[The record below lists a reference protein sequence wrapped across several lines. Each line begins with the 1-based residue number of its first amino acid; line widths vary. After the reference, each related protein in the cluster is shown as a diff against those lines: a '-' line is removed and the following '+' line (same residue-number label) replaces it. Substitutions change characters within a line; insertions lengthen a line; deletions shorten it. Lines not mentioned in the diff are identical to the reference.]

1 LRLKAIELENFKT
14 FAGRTRIPI
23 IGNFAGITGPNGSG
37 KSNVLDAI
45 LFILGPKSSKSM
57 RVENLKELIFDGGKN
72 GKPASHC
79 GVSIIFDDD
88 GRDVILKRVVRV
100 KNSNYYSYY
109 YLNDRASSFSD
120 FENFF
125 ASSGME
131 GHYNIVQQGD
141 INKIVTS
148 SAFEKRR
155 IIENVAGTSR
165 FDDDIEQSERKK
177 ADVEEN
183 IRVLEGRLEEVKS
196 QLKSLEQDRNK
207 AIRYMEL
214 KEKLQ
219 KTKTE
224 LLVRQIQEYNLRI
237 GENEERA
244 RGYDEEIKKLHED
257 IRVKESELE
266 ESNARMAEIAAE
278 IEEKLGGEGRKI
290 QDQIND
296 CNVRIK
302 TDDELLNFYGAQL
315 KRNAER
321 KKAIERELKDLD
333 RGIAEARKSADEIKR
348 SIEAKEK
355 ALNEK
360 REALKKIN
368 EDRRKENARLE
379 ELNEKLDG
387 ARKEREKL
395 LEQQH
400 EKKLLLEELDARLSN
415 AMREA
420 EALENDL
427 KRFETEEEE
436 IRKTNRDR
444 EKRARELSS
453 LVLQNKKRIDDLE
466 IRKGGIKERIRA
478 IKEELAKLDR
488 EYSKA
493 SAHANKAVSAV
504 LKARN
509 LGRLKGIVG
518 TIGEKVRS
526 RDERYATAIAVAA
539 GSRMDAIIT
548 RTDEDAAKA
557 IELLKKESSG
567 RAQFLPLNKLI
578 APKPMGKALLVA
590 RDPASLGFAS
600 SLVDYDPEIRSAVE
614 YVFGTTVVVDTLTSA
629 RRLMGGVRLV
639 TPEGELI
646 ESSGAMIGG
655 SKVSLESAA
664 PPEAIERQI
673 DERTRELEALNAEL
687 VSIEEEI
694 GALEVGVKKA
704 LEEQKL
710 MAQLTTPVQESR
722 SRDYRE
728 RFQEAQEKVRE
739 LKEQKERSN
748 NEIKETVV
756 KLEAITR
763 NTEALDAEIKDLTPK
778 KVREIIDG
786 LEKEVESVK
795 SFIDVLREKER
806 EADRELEG
814 RMLSME
820 QMRKEIDGIEQED
833 SKARQEMERAGK
845 EKEEAENELKALLV
859 VKGGYDEKVGDLNRE
874 KEEITSA
881 VSELRVA
888 LSRLRDRV
896 DTTEELKIRCRS
908 EAASLTEMMRDSE
921 RELSNVGP
929 VIPEITTERTMDEL
943 RTEIKRIEERL
954 LAMEPVN
961 QRALEQYDEVAKRA
975 NEIESSVKRLDE
987 QRRSLVALMDE
998 CRAKKREAFMS
1009 VFVSVNENFKAI
1021 YARISDG
1028 GYGELMLENPAD
1040 PFAGGMR
1047 IVAQPSGKKAQSI
1060 ERLSGGEKSVA
1071 ALALVFAIQRISPS
1085 AFYFLDEVDM
1095 FLDSVNAE
1103 IIGKMIKES
1112 SNNTQTLVISLR
1124 KATLKDADVV
1134 YGITSVDGV
1143 SQMIGKININ
1153 EISEVAN

>member
-1 LRLKAIELENFKT
+1 
-14 FAGRTRIPI
+14 
-23 IGNFAGITGPNGSG
+23 
-37 KSNVLDAI
+37 V
-45 LFILGPKSSKSM
+45 
-57 RVENLKELIFDGGKN
+57 
-72 GKPASHC
+72 
-79 GVSIIFDDD
+79 
-88 GRDVILKRVVRV
+88 
-100 KNSNYYSYY
+100 
-109 YLNDRASSFSD
+109 
-120 FENFF
+120 
-125 ASSGME
+125 
-131 GHYNIVQQGD
+131 
-141 INKIVTS
+141 
-148 SAFEKRR
+148 
-155 IIENVAGTSR
+155 
-165 FDDDIEQSERKK
+165 
-177 ADVEEN
+177 
-183 IRVLEGRLEEVKS
+183 
-196 QLKSLEQDRNK
+196 
-207 AIRYMEL
+207 
-214 KEKLQ
+214 
-219 KTKTE
+219 
-224 LLVRQIQEYNLRI
+224 
-237 GENEERA
+237 
-244 RGYDEEIKKLHED
+244 
-257 IRVKESELE
+257 
-266 ESNARMAEIAAE
+266 
-278 IEEKLGGEGRKI
+278 
-290 QDQIND
+290 
-296 CNVRIK
+296 
-302 TDDELLNFYGAQL
+302 
-315 KRNAER
+315 
-321 KKAIERELKDLD
+321 
-333 RGIAEARKSADEIKR
+333 
-348 SIEAKEK
+348 
-355 ALNEK
+355 
-360 REALKKIN
+360 
-368 EDRRKENARLE
+368 
-379 ELNEKLDG
+379 
-387 ARKEREKL
+387 RKEREKL
-395 LEQQH
+395 LERQH
-400 EKKLLLEELDARLSN
+400 EKKLLLEELDVRLSN
-415 AMREA
+415 AAREA
-420 EALENDL
+420 EALESDL

-478 IKEELAKLDR
+478 IKEELTKLDR

-518 TIGEKVRS
+518 TIGEKVRP

-557 IELLKKESSG
+557 IELLKKEASG

-614 YVFGTTVVVDTLTSA
+614 YVFGTTVVVDNLTSA

-639 TPEGELI
+639 TLEGELI

-655 SKVSLESAA
+655 SKISLESAA

-673 DERTRELEALNAEL
+673 DEKTRELEALNAEL
-687 VSIEEEI
+687 ASIEEEI
-694 GALEVGVKKA
+694 SALEVGVKKA

-722 SRDYRE
+722 SKDYRA
-728 RFQEAQEKVRE
+728 RFKEAQEKVRE
-739 LKEQKERSN
+739 LKEQKESSN
-748 NEIKETVV
+748 NEIREIAVR
-756 KLEAITR
+756 LEEMTR
-763 NTEALDAEIKDLTPK
+763 NTAALDAEIKDLTPK

-786 LEKEVESVK
+786 LEKETESIK

-820 QMRKEIDGIEQED
+820 QMRKEIDGIEHED
-833 SKARQEMERAGK
+833 SKARQEMERAEK

-874 KEEITSA
+874 KEEITRA

-896 DTTEELKIRCRS
+896 DTTEELKVRCRS
-908 EAASLTEMMRDSE
+908 EAASLTEMMKESE
-921 RELSNVGP
+921 RELSNAGP
-929 VIPEITTERTMDEL
+929 VVPEISTERTMDEL

-1009 VFVSVNENFKAI
+1009 VFASVNENFKAI

-1028 GYGELMLENPAD
+1028 GYGELMLENTND
-1040 PFAGGMR
+1040 PFAGGMK

-1103 IIGKMIKES
+1103 IIGKMVKES

-1153 EISEVAN
+1153 EISEVAD